1 MYCYIYLLLG
11 ANYQNKKS
19 DNLTK
24 TETQIVLAV
33 VYCISG
39 AYNCTSPQTGGDM
52 HSLSSLPGNDPNG
65 LH

>member
-24 TETQIVLAV
+24 TETQIVLAG
-33 VYCISG
+33 VYCIS
-39 AYNCTSPQTGGDM
+39 TQTGGEV
-52 HSLSSLPGNDPNG
+52 LIKVAFG
-65 LH
+65 LNPVFK